1 MWQGKE
7 SEKLRQKSLPVGRFE
22 SWKVGMLEARK
33 APDGLSRVGMA
44 TIVGSRLAALV
55 KLATR
60 THVYKNEEETEV
72 STPAFSFTSVLRI
85 RVWHVP

>member
-1 MWQGKE
+1 VAGKGVRE
-7 SEKLRQKSLPVGRFE
+7 TEAKSLPVGRFE
-22 SWKVGMLEARK
+22 SWRVGMLEARK

-60 THVYKNEEETEV
+60 THVYKNEEET
-72 STPAFSFTSVLRI
+72 
-85 RVWHVP
+85 

>member
-1 MWQGKE
+1 
-7 SEKLRQKSLPVGRFE
+7 
-22 SWKVGMLEARK
+22 MLEARK

-60 THVYKNEEETEV
+60 THVYKNEEET
-72 STPAFSFTSVLRI
+72 
-85 RVWHVP
+85 